1 MLSAEAKPTVAI
13 VDDDDMVRAFLRVIL
28 REFGLNVV
36 CEART
41 LREAKARV
49 AAKAPNLVFLDI
61 HLPGGSGLDALA
73 GLRQESPTGRFI
85 MLTGDS
91 APDNVKA
98 AVEDG
103 AKGFVVKP
111 FTADSVLMAIQR
123 AAQ

>member
-1 MLSAEAKPTVAI
+1 VSAEAKPTVAI
-13 VDDDDMVRAFLRVIL
+13 VDDDDMIRAFLRVIL

-61 HLPGGSGLDALA
+61 HLPGGSGLEALA
-73 GLRQESPTGRFI
+73 GLREESPSSRFI
-85 MLTGDS
+85 MLTSDS
-91 APDNVKA
+91 TPDNVKA

-103 AKGFVVKP
+103 ARGFVVKP
-111 FTADSVLMAIQR
+111 FTADSVLAAIQR
-123 AAQ
+123 AAK